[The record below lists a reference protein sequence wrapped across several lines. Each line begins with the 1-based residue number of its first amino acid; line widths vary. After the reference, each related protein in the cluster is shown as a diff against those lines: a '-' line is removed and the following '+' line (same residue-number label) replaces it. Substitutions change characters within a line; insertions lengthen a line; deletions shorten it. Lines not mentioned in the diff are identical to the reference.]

1 MSVHIEFAWR
11 LCSLMRDMQQVCR
24 GAGVEGVGVWGYG
37 MQPYSINRGC
47 GDGPICHPLLI
58 QMGLYVVGF

>member
-1 MSVHIEFAWR
+1 
-11 LCSLMRDMQQVCR
+11 MRDMQQVCR